1 MNGIRRF
8 EDFDAWKLSVELRD
22 LIYRVTESG
31 TVLNDGRFRDQ
42 IRDAASSA
50 PRNIAEGFGRFVPKD
65 FANFTR
71 MAKASL
77 METQNHLMHG
87 LEEKYFSKADYERAW
102 RLSKR
107 ALGATRGLH
116 NYLRSCKGRLPWDP
130 RNKQRGSTEL
140 PEPEPREPEP
150 REPRE
155 PEPREPREPREPE
168 PRKPEPRN
176 PNPGNPNRRNP
187 NPGNPNRRNPNPE
200 NPKNPEPQ
208 EPKEPGTPGTPSR
221 P

>member
-1 MNGIRRF
+1 MT
-8 EDFDAWKLSVELRD
+8 D
-22 LIYRVTESG
+22 SG
-31 TVLNDGRFRDQ
+31 EVLQDDRFRKQ
-42 IRDAASSA
+42 IRDSSSSA

-87 LEEKYFSKADYERAW
+87 LEEKYFSKADYEKAW

-130 RNKQRGSTEL
+130 RHRQRNLEN
-140 PEPEPREPEP
+140 PN
-150 REPRE
+150 
-155 PEPREPREPREPE
+155 
-168 PRKPEPRN
+168 PRN
-176 PNPGNPNRRNP
+176 PNPRNP
-187 NPGNPNRRNPNPE
+187 NPRNPNPR
-200 NPKNPEPQ
+200 NPNRGNPNPRN
-208 EPKEPGTPGTPSR
+208 PGTPGTPSR